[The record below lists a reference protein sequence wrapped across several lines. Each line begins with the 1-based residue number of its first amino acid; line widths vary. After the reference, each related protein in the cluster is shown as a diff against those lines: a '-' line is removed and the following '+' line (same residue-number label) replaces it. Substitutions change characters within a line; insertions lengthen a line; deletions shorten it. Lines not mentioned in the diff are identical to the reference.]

1 MAARQRTKKTLL
13 EANCDNK
20 QGSRSNDMRFTW
32 TRCGTWRGEPTWN
45 HFKYCPKG
53 LHERVLRLSQGW
65 RWWTTACPEAEVK
78 IKNSQLENGR
88 FIAQVTGSLLRCA
101 RRDDYQ
107 RHLKVPPSRVSLQ
120 QPLSPET
127 PVPGQGI
134 SCLFPLSHPPQNPGG
149 DRGS

>member
-1 MAARQRTKKTLL
+1 M
-13 EANCDNK
+13 
-20 QGSRSNDMRFTW
+20 
-32 TRCGTWRGEPTWN
+32 
-45 HFKYCPKG
+45 
-53 LHERVLRLSQGW
+53 
-65 RWWTTACPEAEVK
+65 K

-101 RRDDYQ
+101 QRDYYQ

-149 DRGS
+149 NRGS